1 MIQEIEISKLKI
13 HPKNVRKTYRGIEEL
28 AESIKAKGILQN
40 LTVVPDPDEEG
51 TYFVV
56 IGNRRLTAAREAG
69 IETAPCFLTE
79 MSEKDQAATMLLENI
94 QRDDLTIYEQAQGFQ
109 MVLDLG
115 ETEEG
120 LSEKTGFSK
129 STIRHR
135 LNIAKLNQEELQ
147 KKEQEEGFQL
157 TLTDLYE
164 LEKIKSVSKRNEIL
178 KRADSSR
185 EITANVRREIAEEK
199 RESVAKKL
207 IKMLEKQGIEKA
219 PDGTSSEMYSNKWET
234 VKTYSLNEDAPKSV
248 DVEPENKEKL
258 YYIKYWSDLKVIRK
272 AKKVKKELTPEEK
285 RKAERDSRKKKVKAI
300 AKSMADDRRNFILDI
315 ISGKVKPPEDSEK
328 VCLMCWKIM
337 RKASLWV
344 SNSDFVLFLTGK
356 RYCDSSEEE
365 KREALEQVEK
375 LNVVEQTLIAAY
387 CATKEKELTEWKG
400 DFNKTTGSILEMFY
414 EALGYY
420 GFSYASNDEANIVN
434 GTHELYTEAEIEE

>member
-1 MIQEIEISKLKI
+1 MIQEIEIGKLKI

-40 LTVVPDPDEEG
+40 LTVVRDPDEEG

-69 IETAPCFLTE
+69 IETLPCQITE
-79 MSEKDQAATMLLENI
+79 MSEKDQASTMLLENI

-120 LSEKTGFSK
+120 LAEKTGFSK
-129 STIRHR
+129 STIRRR
-135 LNIAKLNQEELQ
+135 LNIAKLNQDELQ
-147 KKEQEEGFQL
+147 KKEQNDGFQL
-157 TLTDLYE
+157 SLTDLYE

-178 KRADSSR
+178 KRAENSR
-185 EITANVRREIAEEK
+185 EITASVRREVAEEK
-199 RESVAKKL
+199 KNAVTKKL
-207 IKMLEKQGIEKA
+207 IKMLEKKGIEEA
-219 PDGTSSEMYSNKWET
+219 PEGTSRDMYSNKWET
-234 VKTYSLNEDAPKSV
+234 VKTYDLNEDAPKSV

-258 YYIKYWSDLKVIRK
+258 YYIKQWSELKVIRK

-285 RKAERDSRKKKVKAI
+285 RRAERDSRKKKVKAI

-315 ISGKVKPPEDSEK
+315 ISGKVESPEDSEK

-337 RKASLWV
+337 RETSLWV
-344 SNSDFVLFLTGK
+344 SNSDFVMLLTGK
-356 RYCDSSEEE
+356 RYYDSSDEE
-365 KREALEQVEK
+365 KEEALEQVEK
-375 LNVVEQTLIAAY
+375 LSAVEQALIAAY
-387 CATKEKELTEWKG
+387 CATKEKELTEWNG
-400 DFNKTTGSILEMFY
+400 DFNEKSGRILEMFY
-414 EALGYY
+414 EVLGHY
-420 GFSYASNDEANIVN
+420 GYSYASNEEANIIN
-434 GTHELYTEAEIEE
+434 GTHELYTEKAEEE

>member
-1 MIQEIEISKLKI
+1 MIQEIELSKLKI
-13 HPKNVRKTYRGIEEL
+13 HPKNVRKNYRGIEEL

-40 LTVVPDPDEEG
+40 LTVVPDPNEEG

-56 IGNRRLTAAREAG
+56 IGNRRLTAARAAG
-69 IETAPCFLTE
+69 IETAPCFITE

-207 IKMLEKQGIEKA
+207 IKMLEKKGIEKA
-219 PDGTSSEMYSNKWET
+219 PEGTSNEMYSNKWET
-234 VKTYSLNEDAPKSV
+234 VEAYNLNEDAPKSV
-248 DVEPENKEKL
+248 DAKPENKEKL
-258 YYIKYWSDLKVIRK
+258 YYIKHWSEIKVIRK
-272 AKKVKKELTPEEK
+272 AKKAKRELTPEEK
-285 RKAERDSRKKKVKAI
+285 RKAERDSRKKKVKAM
-300 AKSMADDRRNFILDI
+300 AKVMAADRRNFILDI
-315 ISGKVKPPEDSEK
+315 IAGKVEPLKDSEK
-328 VCLMCWKIM
+328 MCLLCWKIM
-337 RKASLWV
+337 RKTSLWA
-344 SNSDFVLFLTGK
+344 SNNAFVTFLTGK
-356 RYCDSSEEE
+356 TTHTLTEEE
-365 KREALEQVEK
+365 RREALEKVEK
-375 LNVVEQTLIAAY
+375 LNVAEQTLIATY
-387 CATKEKELTEWKG
+387 SATEDKDFTEWNG
-400 DFNKTTGSILEMFY
+400 DFNKNTGSILEMFY
-414 EALGYY
+414 EVLGYY